1 MTKNAVST
9 ILLLFLA
16 LGFASTSGASEF
28 PLVVATGH
36 VPSGIDQMGHQLL
49 ADTTGGDANWSCVGA
64 VAVFTA
70 SALVLGAATGGA
82 GLAVAGAY
90 APLAVAFCV

>member
-1 MTKNAVST
+1 MTKTTVCT
-9 ILLLFLA
+9 ILLLFLT
-16 LGFASTSGASEF
+16 LGFVSLSGASEI
-28 PLVVATGH
+28 PLVVATDN
-36 VPSGIDQMGHQLL
+36 VPTGVDQAGDQLL
-49 ADTTGGDANWSCVGA
+49 ADTTGGDVNWSCLGA

-90 APLAVAFCV
+90 APLAVVFCV